1 MAPIDLAA
9 PAAAKPAT
17 PPPITRTCEEQ
28 KCSHTNVQL
37 WQHTV
42 AHFILNTL
50 QGNKTVYEAR
60 IPHADLNVNSY
71 LSRWYFSRSRY
82 LTSEKPSKV
91 VGSKNHGLV
100 PTKPESLYKSLYKR
114 WTTILFCRL
123 FCCCLVGFYI
133 GYYKMKWN
141 IMIDSKNMLWLG
153 RCDPAARC
161 F

>member
-17 PPPITRTCEEQ
+17 PPPITRTCKQ
-28 KCSHTNVQL
+28 KYSHTVAQ
-37 WQHTV
+37 QTV

-50 QGNKTVYEAR
+50 QGNKTVPEVR
-60 IPHADLNVNSY
+60 IPHVDLNVNNY

-114 WTTILFCRL
+114 WTTLKTL
-123 FCCCLVGFYI
+123 
-133 GYYKMKWN
+133 
-141 IMIDSKNMLWLG
+141 
-153 RCDPAARC
+153 
-161 F
+161 